1 MKRHL
6 TLEEISAYT
15 GIAVRTLR
23 WQCAHGRIK
32 ARKRGKRWIV
42 DLADLLQ
49 RNGFEELAEEIVE
62 RQSRQ

>member
-1 MKRHL
+1 MKRHV
-6 TLEEISAYT
+6 TLEEISTQT
-15 GIAVRTLR
+15 GIPLRTLR
-23 WQCAHGRIK
+23 WQCANGRIK